1 MKHKLTKRSNKMA
14 KNQSELQN
22 ELVKS
27 HTFLKE
33 MYDDDYFPNFL
44 VDKGKSILINLCFQ
58 IEKKQPKNLEELY
71 KLTHLATDKFNNL
84 QEEFEE
90 NDSEIET
97 GARECIAMD
106 FEFIAEAYEFEADT
120 EELIATRDW

>member
-1 MKHKLTKRSNKMA
+1 MA
-14 KNQSELQN
+14 KQQTELKN

-33 MYDDDYFPNFL
+33 MYEDDYFPNLL
-44 VDKGKSILINLCFQ
+44 VDKGKNILIDLCFQ
-58 IEKKQPKNLEELY
+58 IEQKQPQTLKELY
-71 KLTHLATDKFNNL
+71 NLTHSATNKFNAL

-97 GARECIAMD
+97 VARECVAMD
-106 FEFIAEAYEFEADT
+106 FEFIAKAYNFEADT

>member
-1 MKHKLTKRSNKMA
+1 MA
-14 KNQSELQN
+14 KQQTELQN
-22 ELVKS
+22 EAVKS
-27 HTFLKE
+27 YKFLKD

-44 VDKGKSILINLCFQ
+44 VDKAKIILINLCFQ
-58 IEKKQPKNLEELY
+58 IENKQPKNLEELY
-71 KLTHLATDKFNNL
+71 KLTHLATDKFNEL
-84 QEEFEE
+84 QGEFEE

-106 FEFIAEAYEFEADT
+106 FDFIAKAYNFDADL